1 MDIFIS
7 LSFQNAKYIKAS
19 PIFNRILSC
28 YPNLFSSYPNLCI
41 LVARISFITSSTV
54 IIHEHMCVDIPASLS
69 KATFLLFVLSITDK
83 EFILIFK
90 IVYVY
95 IDYITYKHHYKKA
108 KEVLQNIAYKNR
120 TLGLTEYRIMAL
132 NM

>member
-1 MDIFIS
+1 
-7 LSFQNAKYIKAS
+7 
-19 PIFNRILSC
+19 
-28 YPNLFSSYPNLCI
+28 
-41 LVARISFITSSTV
+41 
-54 IIHEHMCVDIPASLS
+54 MCVDIPASLS

-108 KEVLQNIAYKNR
+108 KEVLQNITYKNR